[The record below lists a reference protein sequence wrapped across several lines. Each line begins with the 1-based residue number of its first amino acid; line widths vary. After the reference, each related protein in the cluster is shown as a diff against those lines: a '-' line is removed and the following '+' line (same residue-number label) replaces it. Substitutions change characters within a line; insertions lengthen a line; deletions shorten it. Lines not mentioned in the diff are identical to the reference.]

1 MTSAVRCALPAIV
14 MWLATLWIGVW
25 PAAATTICVPTFRA
39 DCPNAAGSK
48 AVADVE
54 QAMSTD
60 ASDGTADTIR
70 IAPGTYT
77 EGGSFEPVGGTPGV
91 YEPTGSDP
99 LTIIGGGPASTVLTS
114 SATGNLFLF
123 NLNFNNTRS
132 ILIRDLTARIPASF
146 DDGLGGGFQLDG
158 DTLDNVD
165 IVSRNEGSGGI
176 ESVVGAGNVFRNG
189 EVRGESG
196 GTIGDGLRAGGA
208 SGGSLLAEDVTIR
221 GASWS
226 LIASEAGS
234 QLTARRADVI
244 GARTYGAIATRGS
257 LSLENSRIAVAD
269 GVGIYASSTADPT
282 SLSANHVT
290 ILDSGASYPAIDLEK
305 ETGAAGVTATVSNSI
320 LRGFGSGYKVNAAAG
335 PGIGIAKLTVRY
347 SNFLAKGTNSG
358 LLDIGTGNID
368 ADPLLAADLSL
379 PAGSPSVDTGDPAPG
394 GLTTDFLGAPRPVDG
409 NGDGVARRDMGAFEY
424 QPPAPPAEPP
434 GPGVDTA
441 PPQTKIVKGP
451 GSKLAKGIAKFRFR
465 SSESGSTFLCKL
477 DRKKAK
483 RCRSPKRYRKL
494 KAGRHT
500 FKVWAI
506 DAAGNKDPTPARRK
520 FRVPAP

>member
-1 MTSAVRCALPAIV
+1 VPAIA
-14 MWLATLWIGVW
+14 LLLGALWIVAAG
-25 PAAATTICVPTFRA
+25 AAATTICVPTFRS
-39 DCPNAAGSK
+39 DCPNAGGNK

-60 ASDGTADTIR
+60 ASDGKADTIR

-77 EGGSFEPVGGTPGV
+77 EDGSFEPVGGTPGV

-99 LTIIGGGPASTVLTS
+99 LTIVGAGPASTVLTS
-114 SATGNLFLF
+114 SATGNLYLF
-123 NLNFNNTRS
+123 NLGFNNTRL
-132 ILIRDLTARIPASF
+132 IVIRDLTARIPASF

-165 IVSRNEGSGGI
+165 IVSRNKDSGGI
-176 ESVVGAGNVFRNG
+176 DSVIGAGNVFRNG
-189 EVRGESG
+189 EVRGEFG
-196 GTIGDGLRAGGA
+196 GTIDDGLRAGGA
-208 SGGSLLAEDVTIR
+208 SGGSLLVEDATIR

-234 QLTARRADVI
+234 QLTVRRTDVI

-257 LSLENSRIAVAD
+257 LIVENSRMTVAD
-269 GVGIYASSTADPT
+269 GVGLYASASTDPT
-282 SLSANHVT
+282 SLTVNHTTV
-290 ILDSGASYPAIDLEK
+290 LNGGASYPAIDIEK
-305 ETGAAGVTATVSNSI
+305 ASGAANVTVNASNSI
-320 LRGFGSGYKVNAAAG
+320 LRGFSSGYKVNAAAG
-335 PGIGIAKLTVRY
+335 PGIGVAKLTVRY
-347 SNFLAKGTNSG
+347 SDLAAKGTNSG

-368 ADPLLAADLSL
+368 IDPQLAADLSL
-379 PAGSPSVDTGDPAPG
+379 PADSPAVDAGDPAPG
-394 GLTTDFLGAPRPVDG
+394 GLATDFLGAPRPVDG

-424 QPPAPPAEPP
+424 QPPAPSAEPSE
-434 GPGVDTA
+434 PGVDTT

-451 GSKLAKGIAKFRFR
+451 GSKLSQGIAKFRFR

-494 KAGRHT
+494 KPGRHT
-500 FKVWAI
+500 FRVWAI
-506 DAAGNKDPTPARRK
+506 DAAGNKDPTPARRR
-520 FRVPAP
+520 FRVP